1 MQLPSR
7 QDAQPPVPLR
17 FVETHRGGYRQTEA
31 DDGDDASEADD
42 VAARQF
48 AGLTRLQLDEVGRER
63 QVQRQG
69 RQRAEALAE
78 GSVELAQAMVPLASA
93 LARGGGCR
101 VSVLVSVCSAVTAG
115 WCARLL
121 ILGIVLRSG
130 GVCVRV
136 NLRFFW
142 GAFVSCCFACGC
154 VLELVVCR
162 VRFARVCLAPVRG

>member
-1 MQLPSR
+1 M
-7 QDAQPPVPLR
+7 
-17 FVETHRGGYRQTEA
+17 
-31 DDGDDASEADD
+31 
-42 VAARQF
+42 
-48 AGLTRLQLDEVGRER
+48 
-63 QVQRQG
+63 QRQG

-101 VSVLVSVCSAVTAG
+101 VSRLVSVCSAVTAG
-115 WCARLL
+115 RCARLL

-136 NLRFFW
+136 NVRFFW
-142 GAFVSCCFACGC
+142 GAFVSFCFACGC

-162 VRFARVCLAPVRG
+162 VRFARVSVSALAPAPRLRFETRS

>member
-1 MQLPSR
+1 MKACGVGAASPSIR
-7 QDAQPPVPLR
+7 AVYPV
-17 FVETHRGGYRQTEA
+17 RGHL
-31 DDGDDASEADD
+31 S
-42 VAARQF
+42 
-48 AGLTRLQLDEVGRER
+48 AGVRVH
-63 QVQRQG
+63 
-69 RQRAEALAE
+69 
-78 GSVELAQAMVPLASA
+78 AQAMVPLASA

-115 WCARLL
+115 RCARLL

-162 VRFARVCLAPVRG
+162 VRFPGACTVSLT